1 MGKID
6 AKPGDG
12 RAFERTLSA
21 RARSVSNSSEPKST
35 RNVGP
40 ATLTRSGT
48 GLETEVPERRR
59 NDRKQEPGEAP
70 VRTPTLTEQLRT
82 QKAAVREAARTAAA
96 LQTQISSAQTQL
108 KSAQEELEIQKHAGI
123 NDAARMAVRVS
134 LLEEELAVVAMHA
147 RTDRGTLSR
156 ERNQWRGTA
165 AAVTLL
171 SILCL
176 IWWRMTPP
184 TAPNMAET
192 SASVSQFAAN
202 QGAGGRSASQKDSAA
217 LRTELRKDNE
227 LPADPRAA
235 LTVGLDRLN
244 DALSA
249 VPATRQYE
257 VLRKISA
264 NGQDCALVWTDNLPS
279 LLFPG
284 NGQTGSL
291 DPTHPNKL
299 ANTLADC
306 AAAVSRLYP
315 SNQPAGPD
323 SQSGLRWVPGFQRR
337 LLR

>member
-6 AKPGDG
+6 ANPGDG

-21 RARSVSNSSEPKST
+21 RARSVSNSSEPIST
-35 RNVGP
+35 GNAGP

-82 QKAAVREAARTAAA
+82 QKAAVREAARVAAA
-96 LQTQISSAQTQL
+96 LQTQISTAQTQL
-108 KSAQEELEIQKHAGI
+108 KSAQEELETQKHAGI

-147 RTDRGTLSR
+147 RTDRGMLSR

-171 SILCL
+171 GILCL
-176 IWWRMTPP
+176 IWWRMTPA
-184 TAPNMAET
+184 APNVAGA
-192 SASVSQFAAN
+192 SASVSPLAAN
-202 QGAGGRSASQKDSAA
+202 QAAGDRPASQKDSGA
-217 LRTELRKDNE
+217 LRTELRKDND

-257 VLRKISA
+257 VLRKIST

-291 DPTHPNKL
+291 DPTHPNEL

-315 SNQPAGPD
+315 SNQPAQPD
-323 SQSGLRWVPGFQRR
+323 PHSGLQWVPGFRRR

>member
-1 MGKID
+1 VGKID
-6 AKPGDG
+6 ANPGDG

-21 RARSVSNSSEPKST
+21 RARNVSNSSEPIST
-35 RNVGP
+35 GSVGP

-48 GLETEVPERRR
+48 GLETEVPDRRR

-70 VRTPTLTEQLRT
+70 VRTPSLTEQLRT
-82 QKAAVREAARTAAA
+82 QKAAVREAARAAAA
-96 LQTQISSAQTQL
+96 LQTQISSTQTQL

-156 ERNQWRGTA
+156 ERNQWRGMA

-171 SILCL
+171 GILCL
-176 IWWRMTPP
+176 IWWRMTLPN
-184 TAPNMAET
+184 APNMAAA
-192 SASVSQFAAN
+192 SASVSPFVAN
-202 QGAGGRSASQKDSAA
+202 QAAGGRSAPQKDSGA
-217 LRTELRKDNE
+217 LPKDNE

-244 DALSA
+244 DALAA
-249 VPATRQYE
+249 VPETRQYE

-291 DPTHPNKL
+291 DPTHPNEL

-315 SNQPAGPD
+315 PNQPAEPD
-323 SQSGLRWVPGFQRR
+323 SHSGQRWAPGFQRR